1 LTAGLESELND
12 QPLNLMYPT
21 CLHDELISNH
31 ATCCE
36 HRSFFF
42 GYYHRHLMYNLEVRL
57 NYADECLRLSADL
70 FETKFPTIVEKAPKL
85 W

>member
-1 LTAGLESELND
+1 
-12 QPLNLMYPT
+12 
-21 CLHDELISNH
+21 
-31 ATCCE
+31 
-36 HRSFFF
+36 
-42 GYYHRHLMYNLEVRL
+42 MYNLEVRL